1 MISALTKMLI
11 SYIIEETKTEVTQV
25 EIVGKRLRTLR
36 EGVNLSQAKLAKLV
50 GAVQSSINRY
60 ENDVGDPPFNILIWY
75 ADYFDVSLD
84 YIFGRT
90 NEPQGKLYDFRP
102 KIDDNDDMKLFIE
115 MCFDPNSPMSGKLK
129 DTLLQMMK
137 GGDKS

>member
-1 MISALTKMLI
+1 M
-11 SYIIEETKTEVTQV
+11 
-25 EIVGKRLRTLR
+25 EIVGERLRKLR
-36 EGVNLSQAKLAKLV
+36 EGLNLSQGKIAKMIDVA
-50 GAVQSSINRY
+50 QSSITRY
-60 ENDVGDPPFNILIWY
+60 ENDIADAPYATLLWY

-90 NEPQGKLYDFRP
+90 DQPQGKLYDFRP
-102 KIDDNDDMKLFIE
+102 KVVDNDDMRLFIE

-137 GGDKS
+137 GSGKNE

>member
-1 MISALTKMLI
+1 M
-11 SYIIEETKTEVTQV
+11 

-137 GGDKS
+137 GGDKF

>member
-1 MISALTKMLI
+1 M
-11 SYIIEETKTEVTQV
+11 

>member
-1 MISALTKMLI
+1 MMLQ
-11 SYIIEETKTEVTQV
+11 SYIFEETKTEVIRV
-25 EIVGKRLRTLR
+25 EIVGKRMRALR
-36 EGVNLSQAKLAKLV
+36 EGVNLSQAKIAKLV

-60 ENDVGDPPFNILIWY
+60 ENDVGDPPFRLLIWY

-90 NEPQGKLYDFRP
+90 DKPQGKLYDFRP
-102 KIDDNDDMKLFIE
+102 KIENNDDMKLFIE

-137 GGDKS
+137 GGDES